1 MSKIALRQHFL
12 SFVGNGEA
20 RVAVVADA
28 IVAAVVVAA
37 VHGTQSPL
45 ADALVSIATIK
56 GQARAVLALREGIA
70 ATGMNVTSS
79 GKVAAKG
86 LTIGK
91 MAPEKAQALADA
103 IGDAFTVAASTVLTA
118 SVEKAAP
125 TAAERAGKALA
136 VLVGLTTRELRAALK
151 TNDGASLLAQ
161 IALAHAEAMTAAKGE
176 PVQPAKVDT
185 VEPVTAE

>member
-28 IVAAVVVAA
+28 IVAAVYVAG

-45 ADALVSIATIK
+45 ADALVSVATIK

-70 ATGMNVTSS
+70 ATGLQVSAT
-79 GKVAAKG
+79 GKVSGKG

-91 MAPEKAQALADA
+91 MAADKAQALADA
-103 IGDAFTVAASTVLTA
+103 MGDAFTVAASTVLTA
-118 SVEKAAP
+118 SVPKQAP

-136 VLVGLTTRELRAALK
+136 VLVGLTTRELRAALR

-161 IALAHAEAMTAAKGE
+161 IALAQVEGERQAKGE
-176 PVQPAKVDT
+176 TVAPSKVES
-185 VEPVTAE
+185 VETATAE